1 MSSVPSAR
9 LVLFKHLEKC
19 QKGESI
25 RVTGLWKAYDETNNT
40 AIIYYDNV
48 QAKINLDQ
56 IDQII
61 PQKGE
66 VVQCIG
72 EVMEAFDNLTQIRAR
87 IIRSVN
93 TIDMELY
100 EKVVELRNSVI

>member
-1 MSSVPSAR
+1 MSKRRIYSSDRIVRTRYNYLILKRCLS
-9 LVLFKHLEKC
+9 LKC
-19 QKGESI
+19 
-25 RVTGLWKAYDETNNT
+25 RWKAYDETNNT

-72 EVMEAFDNLTQIRAR
+72 EVMEVKLFKLHFSRYCFNFFFHVGVR
-87 IIRSVN
+87 
-93 TIDMELY
+93 
-100 EKVVELRNSVI
+100 